1 MRRVLITG
9 MSGTGK
15 STVIR
20 ALRECGCD
28 AVDLDEG
35 YVVEQPDGTQLW
47 NDLLVGWLLDAERS
61 EVLFVAGCE
70 ENMVDFLP
78 RFDSVILL
86 SAPTPV
92 ILERLATRT
101 GNDFGKSEE
110 ERARVLWD
118 IETIEPVLRRI
129 ADHEIVT
136 TAPVDEV
143 VEAILW
149 LSGGPVASE
158 A

>member
-15 STVIR
+15 STVIQ

-28 AVDLDEG
+28 AIDLDEG
-35 YVVEQPDGTQLW
+35 YVVQQDDGTQLW
-47 NDLLVGWLLDAERS
+47 NELLVGWLLDADRG

-70 ENMVDFLP
+70 ENMIDFLP

-86 SAPTPV
+86 SAPTEV
-92 ILERLATRT
+92 ILDRLERRIN
-101 GNDFGKSEE
+101 NDFGKSEE
-110 ERARVLWD
+110 QRAKILWD
-118 IETIEPVLRRI
+118 IENVMPLLRRI
-129 ADHEIVT
+129 ADHELVT
-136 TAPVDEV
+136 TSPVDEI

-149 LSGGPVASE
+149 LSDGPVA
-158 A
+158 

>member
-1 MRRVLITG
+1 MTRHVLITG

-20 ALRECGCD
+20 ALAEAGCE
-28 AVDLDEG
+28 AVDLDNG
-35 YVVEQPDGTQLW
+35 YMVVAEDGTQLW
-47 NDLLVGWLLDAERS
+47 NDMLVTWLLDADKGD
-61 EVLFVAGCE
+61 VLFVAGCE

-86 SAPTPV
+86 SAPREV
-92 ILERLATRT
+92 IIQRLQTRV
-101 GNDFGKSEE
+101 GNDFGKDPLEQ
-110 ERARVLWD
+110 AKVLFD
-118 IETIEPVLRRI
+118 LETIEPVLRRI

-136 TAPVDEV
+136 TAPLDEV

-149 LSGGPVASE
+149 LSAGPVA
-158 A
+158 